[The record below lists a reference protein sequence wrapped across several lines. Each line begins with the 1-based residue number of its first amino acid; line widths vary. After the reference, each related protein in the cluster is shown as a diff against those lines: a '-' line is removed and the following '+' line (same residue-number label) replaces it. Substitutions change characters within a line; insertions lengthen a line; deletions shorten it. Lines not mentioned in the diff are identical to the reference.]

1 MSLFGCAVKTNKQTN
16 TSCSVSDKV
25 AAQQNT
31 LAVSTITTSVGKSTR
46 TEIFEMDQHWKMQ
59 LGDSPDE
66 GLRFVVVY
74 KHWVNQ
80 PCLYRKSNVKPAFV
94 D

>member
-1 MSLFGCAVKTNKQTN
+1 MSLFGCAVKTNKQKN
-16 TSCSVSDKV
+16 TSCS
-25 AAQQNT
+25 
-31 LAVSTITTSVGKSTR
+31 VSTITTSVGKSTR

-59 LGDSPDE
+59 LGDSTDQ

-80 PCLYRKSNVKPAFV
+80 PRLYRKSNVKPAFV